1 MESLVMNEDGKAVMS
16 HLIKSD
22 EETSVLISK
31 SLFIKAIKEL
41 LTQNFHVKIFVGGN
55 LEFTVQN

>member
-41 LTQNFHVKIFVGGN
+41 LHKISM
-55 LEFTVQN
+55 